1 MSCNSN
7 NITILNPI
15 KTENSSTQ
23 SAQKKEE
30 FDFDSVLKEKWKEA
44 QNKGT
49 FRYILNIENTKLLSG
64 KYQFLAQLNVDRGYN
79 RRCPEHITS
88 MTQPFDVKR
97 FNFTKISSEEEIMYL
112 DGNEEDVIAINIS
125 PLEYCH
131 SLLLP
136 ERCKQ
141 LPQVVTKYSLY
152 KALRIFALSHD
163 PYIRVAFNSLCAH
176 ASVNHLHW
184 HLYCLNHRMLL
195 EHIDLDDFMGPIQI
209 LRKYPAN
216 GFCIKYSNVPNLD
229 ELVNWI
235 FLIIDY
241 LQKSEIPHNVYIT
254 RAKTDSEEDYQDLRI
269 YIWARK
275 PSIGTKDTNIFVCA
289 ICELFGH
296 FSIKS
301 EEMYKN
307 LTEEYL
313 ANILKDVTEE
323 SFSLIFDEVKNLI
336 QKQMTT

>member
-1 MSCNSN
+1 MSYNFNNTPILYDIETKNSG
-7 NITILNPI
+7 
-15 KTENSSTQ
+15 TQ
-23 SAQKKEE
+23 SAQQNKE
-30 FDFDSVLKEKWKEA
+30 FNFDSILKEKWKEA

-49 FRYILNIENTKLLSG
+49 FRYILNIKNSKLLSG

-79 RRCPEHITS
+79 RRSPEHITS
-88 MTQPFDVKR
+88 MTQSFDEKR
-97 FNFTKISSEEEIMYL
+97 FNFMQISSEEKIMYL

-131 SLLLP
+131 SLLLS

-152 KALRIFALSHD
+152 KALRIFALSCD
-163 PYIRVAFNSLCAH
+163 SYIRVAFNSLCAH

-184 HLYCLNHRMLL
+184 HLYYLNHRMLL
-195 EHIDLDDFMGPIQI
+195 EHIDLDDFMGPVQI

-216 GFCIKYSNVPNLD
+216 GFCIKHSNVRNLD

-254 RAKTDSEEDYQDLRI
+254 RAKADSEEDYQDLRV

-275 PSIGTKDTNIFVCA
+275 PSIGTKDTSTFVCA
-289 ICELFGH
+289 VCELFGH
-296 FSIKS
+296 LSIKS
-301 EEMYKN
+301 EEMYEN
-307 LTEEYL
+307 LSEEYV

-323 SFSLIFDEVKNLI
+323 PFLLVFDEVKNLI
-336 QKQMTT
+336 QKQIIT